1 MKKCP
6 FCAEQVQNEAI
17 KCRYCGSTLSAAGLF
32 QPDAELQRRIQAG
45 EKIAAIKLVRE
56 RTHLDLKEAKDYV
69 EALERGEAPQ
79 PPPLASPASKRA
91 GGCMQVV
98 LLVAGGALLI
108 ALLVTSA
115 L

>member
-6 FCAEQVQNEAI
+6 FCAEQIQNEAI

-32 QPDAELQRRIQAG
+32 QPDAELQQRIQAG
-45 EKIAAIKLVRE
+45 EKIATI
-56 RTHLDLKEAKDYV
+56 
-69 EALERGEAPQ
+69 
-79 PPPLASPASKRA
+79 KRA

-98 LLVAGGALLI
+98 LLVARGVLI
-108 ALLVTSA
+108 ALLVLST

>member
-6 FCAEQVQNEAI
+6 FCAEQIQNEAI

-32 QPDAELQRRIQAG
+32 QPDAELQQRIQAG

-56 RTHLDLKEAKDYV
+56 RTRLGLKEAKDYV

-79 PPPLASPASKRA
+79 PPPLVSPADTRA

-98 LLVAGGALLI
+98 LLVVGGTLI
-108 ALLVTSA
+108 ALLVVSA

>member
-6 FCAEQVQNEAI
+6 FCAEQIQDEAI
-17 KCRYCGSTLSAAGLF
+17 RCRYCGSTLSAAGLF
-32 QPDAELQRRIQAG
+32 QPDAELQQRIQAG

-56 RTHLDLKEAKDYV
+56 RTHLGLKEAKDYV

-79 PPPLASPASKRA
+79 PPPLASPASKRT

-98 LLVAGGALLI
+98 LLAAGGALI
-108 ALLVTSA
+108 ALLVLSA